1 MAKKR
6 GQNEGSIRKRRDGTW
21 EARVTI
27 GIMADGKQNRKSI
40 YGKTRQEVSAKMTDL
55 INSLQKGLITT
66 ETTLSEWLDT
76 YMLKYKK
83 LYVKTP
89 TYVTYTVK
97 LKTISSPLS
106 DTTNS
111 KRCGR
116 TSSRI
121 SSAI

>member
-6 GQNEGSIRKRRDGTW
+6 GQNEGSIRKRPDGTW

-40 YGKTRQEVSAKMTDL
+40 YGKTRQEVSAQMTDL
-55 INSLQKGLITT
+55 INSLQKGLITNPT

-83 LYVKTP
+83 PYVKP
-89 TYVTYTVK
+89 P
-97 LKTISSPLS
+97 I
-106 DTTNS
+106 
-111 KRCGR
+111 R
-116 TSSRI
+116 
-121 SSAI
+121 